1 MSGQHTLPKRA
12 PEAHGTDPEVLL
24 RLLDRIAAEGLEVHS
39 LLVWHDGALIQ
50 EAYWAPYGP
59 DRLHMMHSVTKSF
72 TAMAVG
78 LAWDDGLLDLDAPV
92 IDFFPEHRAEAPK
105 GVEAM
110 TLRHLLT
117 MTSGHGRGISGGA
130 WRKLET
136 SWVADFPASA
146 AGACAG

>member
-1 MSGQHTLPKRA
+1 MSGQNTLPKRA

-50 EAYWAPYGP
+50 EAYWDPYGR

-92 IDFFPEHRAEAPK
+92 IDFFPEHCAVAPE
-105 GVEAM
+105 GS
-110 TLRHLLT
+110 R
-117 MTSGHGRGISGGA
+117 R
-130 WRKLET
+130 
-136 SWVADFPASA
+136 
-146 AGACAG
+146 